1 MCVGFVVAK
10 KMLCLLCF
18 RVVCRACRSINSMSG
33 WQSYIWRP
41 TAELEQLRVEARSR
55 GVEWLLT
62 AVAALQRDE
71 VRKLAQAAG
80 LPARGAGGGW
90 IPVAELR
97 EALVK
102 HLAPQAKASK
112 KNSCVRFRILLLLF
126 GLRPN

>member
-33 WQSYIWRP
+33 WQSYRWRP

-62 AVAALQRDE
+62 AVDALKWVQVDAMMFKN
-71 VRKLAQAAG
+71 VSTHRKVSSNQMQVPKML
-80 LPARGAGGGW
+80 
-90 IPVAELR
+90 
-97 EALVK
+97 
-102 HLAPQAKASK
+102 
-112 KNSCVRFRILLLLF
+112 
-126 GLRPN
+126 

>member
-33 WQSYIWRP
+33 WQSYRWRP
-41 TAELEQLRVEARSR
+41 TAELEQLRM
-55 GVEWLLT
+55 T
-62 AVAALQRDE
+62 AVDALKWDE

-102 HLAPQAKASK
+102 HLTPQALPATEAMVWKSED
-112 KNSCVRFRILLLLF
+112 SR
-126 GLRPN
+126 

>member
-1 MCVGFVVAK
+1 MRDESIVPFWFKICTILEDVA
-10 KMLCLLCF
+10 
-18 RVVCRACRSINSMSG
+18 MSKSSSTSG
-33 WQSYIWRP
+33 KVTDGGP

-102 HLAPQAKASK
+102 HLAPQAKASE